1 MGLFKNKFAAIAIAL
16 ATSMALVSCGAGGG
30 YNDDYYEYQRDYYE
44 QDDYDYYDDYNYYD
58 DYEQDDYDTDCTPGY
73 EPCLPPAA
81 DYDCAGGSGD
91 GPAYTGRVYVTGGDP
106 YGLDRDGNGVGCEWS

>member
-1 MGLFKNKFAAIAIAL
+1 MGLFKNRFAAVALAL

-30 YNDDYYEYQRDYYE
+30 YNDDYEQDYYE
-44 QDDYDYYDDYNYYD
+44 QDYYD
-58 DYEQDDYDTDCTPGY
+58 DYEQEDYESDCTPGY
-73 EPCLPPAA
+73 DPCLPLAA
-81 DYDCAGGSGD
+81 DYDCEGGSGD

>member
-1 MGLFKNKFAAIAIAL
+1 MGLFKNKFAAVAIAL
-16 ATSMALVSCGAGGG
+16 ATSMTLVSCGASGGD
-30 YNDDYYEYQRDYYE
+30 NDDYEQDYYQ
-44 QDDYDYYDDYNYYD
+44 QDDYDYSD

-81 DYDCAGGSGD
+81 DYDCEGGSGD

-106 YGLDRDGNGVGCEWS
+106 YGLDRDGNGLGCEWS

>member
-1 MGLFKNKFAAIAIAL
+1 MGFFKNKFAAIAIAL
-16 ATSMALVSCGAGGG
+16 ATSMTLVSCGAGGG
-30 YNDDYYEYQRDYYE
+30 DYDDYERDYYQQEDYDYSDDFE
-44 QDDYDYYDDYNYYD
+44 QDDYG
-58 DYEQDDYDTDCTPGY
+58 TDCTPGY

-81 DYDCAGGSGD
+81 DYDCEGGSGD